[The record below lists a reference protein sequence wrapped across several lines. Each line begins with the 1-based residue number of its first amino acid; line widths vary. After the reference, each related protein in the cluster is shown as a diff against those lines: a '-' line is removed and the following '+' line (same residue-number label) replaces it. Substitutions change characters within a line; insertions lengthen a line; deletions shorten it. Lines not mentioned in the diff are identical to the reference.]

1 MIYFGALDL
10 NKTGGEAGGTQLHC
24 PSEMLTSEFP
34 GISRNAWENHYFTP
48 KHWRKLK
55 CLTIA
60 SVVKD
65 EEFLQTGSQSREAPC
80 LQGTEGWHW
89 SYSLNRDILSTYCVP
104 GTALDAGEAAEG
116 MTKHLAFMELIFLR
130 GRVNNKQK

>member
-10 NKTGGEAGGTQLHC
+10 NKTGGGGGESGGTQLHC

-34 GISRNAWENHYFTP
+34 GISRNVWENHYFTP

-55 CLTIA
+55 CLAIA

-65 EEFLQTGSQSREAPC
+65 E
-80 LQGTEGWHW
+80 
-89 SYSLNRDILSTYCVP
+89 
-104 GTALDAGEAAEG
+104 
-116 MTKHLAFMELIFLR
+116 
-130 GRVNNKQK
+130 